1 MKKLVDIN
9 PESIVILRA
18 LQLGDMMCAVPAWRA
33 LRAAFPEARIA
44 LVSLPWA
51 REFVGRFNRYLDE
64 FIEFPGFPGLPERP
78 AQNRQIPAFLEKI
91 QSRNFDL
98 ALQMHGS
105 GQVTNPLISLFDAKH
120 SAGFYQQGEYCPDER
135 NFLIYPDNQPEVKRH
150 LRLMEHLRIPLQG
163 EDLEFPILRGD
174 RSEFH
179 SLEKSNGLRT
189 ESYVCIH
196 PGARA
201 AERRWPAEWFA
212 RTADGLSQRG
222 LQVVLT
228 GMEQEKEIVKEVLGH
243 MQYPALN
250 LAGKTSLGSLAVLLS
265 KAQLLVSN
273 DTGVSHLADA
283 LRTPSVVLF
292 TASSPERWAPKDRN
306 LHRVIPWASA
316 ALPEMVLAEAGRLL
330 KESTAYA
337 F

>member
-1 MKKLVDIN
+1 VD
-9 PESIVILRA
+9 
-18 LQLGDMMCAVPAWRA
+18 
-33 LRAAFPEARIA
+33 
-44 LVSLPWA
+44 
-51 REFVGRFNRYLDE
+51 RFKRYLDD

-78 AQNRQIPAFLEKI
+78 AQSRRIPAFLEQI

-105 GQVTNPLISLFDAKH
+105 GQVTNPLISLFNARCT
-120 SAGFYQQGEYCPDER
+120 AGFYREGEYCPDER
-135 NFLIYPDNQPEVKRH
+135 YFMQYPDELPEVNRH
-150 LRLMEHLRIPLQG
+150 LRLMEHLRFPLQG
-163 EDLEFPILRGD
+163 EDLEFPIQEGD
-174 RSEFH
+174 RAEFH
-179 SLEKSNGLRT
+179 SLKKSTGLRT
-189 ESYVCIH
+189 GSYVCIH

-212 RTADGLSQRG
+212 RTADGLYQRG

-228 GMEQEKEIVKEVLGH
+228 GTEQEGDIVETVLNQ
-243 MQYPALN
+243 MSRPALN
-250 LAGKTSLGSLAVLLS
+250 LAGKTSLGTLAMLIS
-265 KAQLLVSN
+265 KAEMLVSN

-283 LRTPSVVLF
+283 LRTPSVILF

-316 ALPEMVLAEAGRLL
+316 ALPELVLEEADRLL
-330 KESTAYA
+330 KEATVYA